1 MPYYIFL
8 INIQVQV
15 IDVSWWWCWLG
26 GRGGLQYIISSAVW
40 NINLL
45 SIFNKIIIIWS
56 IFCLKNK
63 VYCMNL
69 IERRKSA
76 MNFIQ
81 TTLFR
86 KTHAGVLKGTN
97 FQILRGRKLGTTLL
111 KASWPNEKNTSR
123 KVTASRQT
131 WQRYV
136 GYFLLGCIHA

>member
-1 MPYYIFL
+1 MIRRPPRSTHCISSAASDVYKRQVWPYYIFL
-8 INIQVQV
+8 INIHVQV

-63 VYCMNL
+63 VNCMNL

-76 MNFIQ
+76 IK
-81 TTLFR
+81 LW
-86 KTHAGVLKGTN
+86 
-97 FQILRGRKLGTTLL
+97 ILYKLLCSGKHML
-111 KASWPNEKNTSR
+111 
-123 KVTASRQT
+123 VC
-131 WQRYV
+131 
-136 GYFLLGCIHA
+136 LGGLIFKYWEAES